1 MEVQLRENALACRL
15 GHESCRRKQQRL
27 GALVHPKSELVLEAH
42 RPQEAEGVVVED
54 RLGHSSDDAGLE
66 IGAAVVRVVRLARSN
81 MDSDGVE
88 REVAGREIGVDPLA
102 DRREVDGLVDAVGD
116 HPPCTVPLGQRE
128 DRAAEAAGEAA
139 RGLAR
144 VGAGDVEVEN
154 GPEKELVADGA
165 ADDPRLLLRQDLAEA
180 LIHRS

>member
-1 MEVQLRENALACRL
+1 M
-15 GHESCRRKQQRL
+15 
-27 GALVHPKSELVLEAH
+27 
-42 RPQEAEGVVVED
+42 ED

-66 IGAAVVRVVRLARSN
+66 IGAAVVRVVGLARSN

-88 REVAGREIGVDPLA
+88 REVAGREVGVDPLA

-116 HPPCTVPLGQRE
+116 DAPCTVPLRQRE
-128 DRAAEAAGEAA
+128 DRAAEAAGEAV

-144 VGAGDVEVEN
+144 VGSRRRRRREPGR
-154 GPEKELVADGA
+154 EKELVADGA

-180 LIHRS
+180 LIHLS